1 MSEQNKVPIEWV
13 NIRDLVFQAL
23 DLDLIEDLKSDP
35 SKVTR
40 EISFIIR
47 DIVTSGK
54 AYISIDD
61 SNTLASMI
69 CDEIVGYGQLDS
81 LMNDDSVNDILV
93 NGPYSIYVERGGKL
107 VKTSKFFINDRQLI
121 DIARRL
127 VNKIGKNIDEAHP
140 LVDSRMPDGSRLNVV
155 IPPIA
160 IDGASLSIRKFGKG
174 SRSFSDLINFRSLN
188 EHMANFLVIAARC
201 RMNIIVSGGT
211 GSGKTTMLN
220 ALSQFINDYE
230 RTITLE
236 DAAELR
242 LQQDHVVRLET
253 RAGGEDGRGQV
264 TMRNLL
270 INALR
275 MRPDRIIL
283 GECRGEE
290 AFEMLQA
297 MNTGHNG
304 SMSTLH
310 ANTARDALA
319 RLESM
324 VIMGQSELPITAIRR
339 YISSSVNFIIQV
351 SRLPD
356 GQRKVTSITEVIG
369 IESENIVTH
378 DVFKFEIDDER
389 DVDGKIQGNF
399 VCNGLVR
406 RSALYEGAQYY
417 NLIDVLEEVMKNAG
431 GHQES

>member
-23 DLDLIEDLKSDP
+23 DLDLIEGLKSDP

-61 SNTLASMI
+61 SNTLANMI
-69 CDEIVGYGQLDS
+69 CDEIIGYGPLDS

-107 VKTSKFFINDRQLI
+107 VKTNKFFINDRQLI

-417 NLIDVLEEVMKNAG
+417 NLVDVLEEVMKNAG
-431 GHQES
+431 SQES

>member
-35 SKVTR
+35 IKVTR

-69 CDEIVGYGQLDS
+69 CDEIVGYGPLDS

-339 YISSSVNFIIQV
+339 YIASSVNFIIQV

-431 GHQES
+431 GHQEL

>member
-1 MSEQNKVPIEWV
+1 MSEQNIVPLEWV
-13 NIRDLVFQAL
+13 KVRDLVFQSL
-23 DLDLIEDLKSDP
+23 DLDLIDGLKDDP
-35 SKVTR
+35 NKVTR
-40 EISFIIR
+40 EIALIIR
-47 DIVTSGK
+47 DIISSGR
-54 AYISIDD
+54 AYISADD

-69 CDEIVGYGQLDS
+69 CDEIVGYGPLDS

-93 NGPYSIYVERGGKL
+93 NGPYSIYVERAGKL
-107 VKTSKFFINDRQLI
+107 VKTNKFFINDRQLL

-127 VNKIGKNIDEAHP
+127 VNKIGKNVDEAHP

-188 EHMANFLVIAARC
+188 EDMANFLVIAARC

-253 RAGGEDGRGQV
+253 RSGGEDGRGQV

-356 GQRKVTSITEVIG
+356 GQRKVTSITEVLG
-369 IESENIVTH
+369 MESENIVTH

-389 DVDGKIQGNF
+389 DVDGKIQGDF

-417 NLIDVLEEVMKNAG
+417 NLTNILEELMLKAG
-431 GHQES
+431 GFEK

>member
-1 MSEQNKVPIEWV
+1 MLDERFKFSQEWGK
-13 NIRDLVFQAL
+13 IRDLVFQTL
-23 DLDLIEDLKSDP
+23 NLDLIEELKNDP
-35 SKVTR
+35 NRIQR
-40 EISFIIR
+40 EIQTIIR
-47 DIVTSGK
+47 DIINSGN
-54 AYISIDD
+54 AYITTDESVV
-61 SNTLASMI
+61 LANMI
-69 CDEIVGYGQLDS
+69 CDEIIGYGPIDS
-81 LMNDDSVNDILV
+81 LMKDETVNDILV
-93 NGPYSIYVERGGKL
+93 NGPYSIYVERAGIL
-107 VKTSKFFINDRQLI
+107 SKTNKFFINDRQLI

-127 VNKIGKNIDEAHP
+127 VNKIGKNIDESHP

-160 IDGASLSIRKFGKG
+160 IDGTSLSIRKFGKG
-174 SRSFSDLINFRSLN
+174 SRTFHDLIQFGSLN
-188 EHMANFLVIAARC
+188 EDMANFLVIAARC
-201 RMNIIVSGGT
+201 RMNIIISGGT
-211 GSGKTTMLN
+211 GAGKTTLLN
-220 ALSQFINDYE
+220 ALSQFIGETE

-242 LQQDHVVRLET
+242 LQQDHVVRMET
-253 RAGGEDGRGQV
+253 RVGGEDGRGQV

-310 ANTARDALA
+310 ANTAKDALS

-324 VIMGQSELPITAIRR
+324 IIMAQAELPLIAIRR
-339 YISSSVNFIIQV
+339 YISSSVNFVIQI

-356 GQRKVTSITEVIG
+356 GQRKITSITEIVG
-369 IESENIVTH
+369 LESDNVVTQ
-378 DVFKFEIDDER
+378 DVFKFQINDER
-389 DVDGKIQGNF
+389 NDQGKIQGEY
-399 VCNGLVR
+399 VCNGLIK

-417 NLIDVLEEVMKNAG
+417 GMADVLEKLMLKAG
-431 GHQES
+431 GISV

>member
-1 MSEQNKVPIEWV
+1 MASEETKFSNEWGK
-13 NIRDLVFQAL
+13 IRDMVFQVI
-23 DLDLIEDLKSDP
+23 DLDLIEQLKNEP
-35 SKVTR
+35 NKILR
-40 EISFIIR
+40 EIQTIIR
-47 DIVTSGK
+47 DIVNSGN
-54 AYISIDD
+54 AYITADE
-61 SNTLASMI
+61 SNILAGMI
-69 CDEIVGYGQLDS
+69 CDEVIGYGPIDS
-81 LMNDDSVNDILV
+81 LMKDESVNDILV
-93 NGPYSIYVERGGKL
+93 NGPFSIYVERGGIL
-107 VKTSKFFINDRQLI
+107 SKTDKFFISERQLL

-127 VNKIGKNIDEAHP
+127 VNKVGKNIDEAHP

-160 IDGASLSIRKFGKG
+160 IDGTSMSIRKFGTG
-174 SRSFSDLINFRSLN
+174 RRTFHDLIKYGSLN
-188 EHMANFLVIAARC
+188 EDMANFLVIAARC

-220 ALSQFINDYE
+220 ALSGFIGEHE

-242 LQQDHVVRLET
+242 LQQDHVLRMET
-253 RAGGEDGRGQV
+253 KSGGEDGRGRV
-264 TMRNLL
+264 TMQDLL
-270 INALR
+270 VNALR

-310 ANTARDALA
+310 ANTARDALS

-324 VIMGQSELPITAIRR
+324 IIMAQSELPIVAIRH
-339 YISSSVNFIIQV
+339 YIASSVNFIIQV

-356 GQRKVTSITEVIG
+356 GQRKVMSITEVIG
-369 IESENIVTH
+369 LESENIVTH
-378 DVFKFEIDDER
+378 DVFKFKIHDER
-389 DVDGKIQGNF
+389 NEQGKIQGEF
-399 VCNGLVR
+399 VCNGLIK
-406 RSALYEGAQYY
+406 RSALYESAQYY
-417 NLIDVLEEVMKNAG
+417 DMSDVLEKLMFNAAG
-431 GHQES
+431 INI

>member
-1 MSEQNKVPIEWV
+1 MSEQNIVPLEWV
-13 NIRDLVFQAL
+13 KVRDLVFQSL
-23 DLDLIEDLKSDP
+23 DLDLIDGLKDDP
-35 SKVTR
+35 NKVTR
-40 EISFIIR
+40 EIVLIIR
-47 DIVTSGK
+47 DIISSGR
-54 AYISIDD
+54 AYISADD

-69 CDEIVGYGQLDS
+69 CDEIVGYGPLDS

-93 NGPYSIYVERGGKL
+93 NGPYSIYVERAGKL
-107 VKTSKFFINDRQLI
+107 VKTNKFFINDRQLL

-127 VNKIGKNIDEAHP
+127 VNKIGKNVDEAHP

-188 EHMANFLVIAARC
+188 EDMANFLVIAARC

-253 RAGGEDGRGQV
+253 RSGGEDGRGQV

-356 GQRKVTSITEVIG
+356 GQRKVTSITEVLG
-369 IESENIVTH
+369 MESDNIVTH

-389 DVDGKIQGNF
+389 DVDGKIQGEF

-417 NLIDVLEEVMKNAG
+417 NLTNILEELMLKAG
-431 GHQES
+431 GFEK

>member
-1 MSEQNKVPIEWV
+1 MLDERFKFSQEWGK
-13 NIRDLVFQAL
+13 IRDLVFQTL
-23 DLDLIEDLKSDP
+23 NLDLIEELKNDP
-35 SKVTR
+35 NRIQR
-40 EISFIIR
+40 EIQTIIR
-47 DIVTSGK
+47 DIINSGN
-54 AYISIDD
+54 AYITTDESVV
-61 SNTLASMI
+61 LANMI
-69 CDEIVGYGQLDS
+69 CDEIIGYGPIDS
-81 LMNDDSVNDILV
+81 LMKDETVNDILV
-93 NGPYSIYVERGGKL
+93 NGPYSIYVERAGVL
-107 VKTSKFFINDRQLI
+107 SKTNKFFINDRQLI

-127 VNKIGKNIDEAHP
+127 VNKIGKNIDESHP

-174 SRSFSDLINFRSLN
+174 SRTFHDLIQFGSLN
-188 EHMANFLVIAARC
+188 EDMANFLVIAARC
-201 RMNIIVSGGT
+201 RMNIIISGGT
-211 GSGKTTMLN
+211 GAGKTTLLN
-220 ALSQFINDYE
+220 ALSQFIGETE

-242 LQQDHVVRLET
+242 LQQDHVVRMET
-253 RAGGEDGRGQV
+253 RVGGEDGRGQV

-310 ANTARDALA
+310 ANTAKDALS

-324 VIMGQSELPITAIRR
+324 IIMAQAELPLVAIRR
-339 YISSSVNFIIQV
+339 YISSSVNFVIQI

-356 GQRKVTSITEVIG
+356 GQRKITSITEIVG
-369 IESENIVTH
+369 LESDNVVTQ
-378 DVFKFEIDDER
+378 DVFKFHINDER
-389 DVDGKIQGNF
+389 DEQGKLQGKF
-399 VCNGLVR
+399 VCNGLIK

-417 NLIDVLEEVMKNAG
+417 GMADVLEKLMLKAG
-431 GHQES
+431 GISV